1 MDYSRYG
8 PEDFAANQSYL
19 RYYFKLDP
27 VDVFFW
33 QDWISKH
40 PEKLDVIMSADR
52 LISFAAMHLPEEEA
66 QQKLEHLHRTL
77 AGAGPQELPP
87 PAPTTHSRLTRLF
100 AVAGIVAALLVAV
113 AFMFHVRTRP
123 SKEKIAML
131 EKANHGSAPM
141 KIRLEDGSTVTLH
154 AGTKLRYPQKFA
166 ADKREVFLEGEAF
179 FEVSQDAGR
188 PFYVCNN
195 NLVAHVE
202 GTGFAVRADHLRK
215 KIAVTATSGKVEV
228 YERKNN

>member
-33 QDWISKH
+33 QNWISNH

-52 LISFAAMHLPEEEA
+52 LISYAAMHLPEEEA
-66 QQKLEHLHRTL
+66 QQKLENLHRTL
-77 AGAGPQELPP
+77 AGAEPKELPP

-100 AVAGIVAALLVAV
+100 AVAGIVVASLVAIV
-113 AFMFHVRTRP
+113 FLFHSRIFP
-123 SKEKIAML
+123 QAENSGML
-131 EKANHGSAPM
+131 QRANHGSTPL
-141 KIRLEDGSTVTLH
+141 KIRLEDNSIVTLK
-154 AGTKLRYPQKFA
+154 AGARLHYPQKFA

-179 FEVSQDAGR
+179 FEINHDTLR

-202 GTGFAVRADHLRK
+202 GTAFAVRTDQQHK
-215 KIAVTATSGKVEV
+215 KIAVTSNGGKVEV
-228 YERKNN
+228 YERNNN